1 MKQESPGFSHGE
13 CQGGRTIM
21 TIEQQY
27 DSVKEAVQKQKFK
40 QLVMGEEFKWENLQH
55 IPANVPSDI
64 SSILR
69 YGLYRLY
76 PESKYDIPNLL
87 ISTIRE
93 LLQGSPAEI
102 WTAYSIVWYQYRNEL
117 INVCPFKIISQE
129 LLNAIRASIDKNK
142 EAIAE
147 CNEFVGENYKDG
159 LLGDIIASNNSLR
172 KNFGVSIL

>member
-1 MKQESPGFSHGE
+1 
-13 CQGGRTIM
+13 M

-40 QLVMGEEFKWENLQH
+40 QLVMGEEFKWKNLQH

-64 SSILR
+64 SAILR

-76 PESKYDIPNLL
+76 LESKYDIPSLL
-87 ISTIRE
+87 ISTISE
-93 LLQGSPAEI
+93 LLQGSPTEI

-142 EAIAE
+142 EALAE
-147 CNEFVGENYKDG
+147 CNDFVGKNCKDG
-159 LLGDIIASNNSLR
+159 LLGDIVASNNSLR
-172 KNFGVSIL
+172 KKFEVSIL